1 MKSSFEINI
10 DYDNMEKEIDIA
22 IQNAL
27 KELEPIILQYAQKNH
42 IYKDRSG
49 ELTRSIVTAA
59 MKDFLE
65 VKATAP
71 HAPYIA
77 NPRGTW
83 SGDPWIENSLVNNE
97 KLILDTVQKHI
108 DIAINRINK

>member
-10 DYDNMEKEIDIA
+10 DFQGMEKEIEIA
-22 IQNAL
+22 ISNAL
-27 KELEPIILQYAQKNH
+27 KELEPIITRYARTNH
-42 IYKDRSG
+42 SYKDRSG
-49 ELTRSIVTAA
+49 ELTRSTVTRA

-77 NPRGTW
+77 NTRGTW
-83 SGDPWIENSLVNNE
+83 NGDNWIENSLLDNE